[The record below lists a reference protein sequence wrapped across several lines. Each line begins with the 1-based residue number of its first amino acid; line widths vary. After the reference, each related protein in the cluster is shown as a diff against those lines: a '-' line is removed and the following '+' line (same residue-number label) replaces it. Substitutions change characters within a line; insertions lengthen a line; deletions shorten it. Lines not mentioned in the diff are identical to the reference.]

1 MSPFYT
7 LNTAETLILAS
18 ASPRRRE
25 LLTQAGIPFIC
36 HSADIDESAI
46 EASSPEELVQKLA
59 SLKSLAVAQELH
71 TTQLILGADTVVVL
85 GNRVFGKPA
94 TLSEAAAMLRALSG
108 RTHAVITGVALRRG
122 EQCITQSCITSVTFK
137 VLSNN
142 NIAHYHSL
150 LNPLDKAGA
159 YAIQEHGDLIID
171 RIVGSRTNVI
181 GLPMELVKELL
192 SANSLA

>member
-1 MSPFYT
+1 MTPFHILYPG
-7 LNTAETLILAS
+7 ETLVLAS

-25 LLTQAGIPFIC
+25 LLTQAGIPFVC
-36 HSADIDESAI
+36 HPADIDESAI

-59 SLKSLAVAQELH
+59 SLKSLAIAQKLH
-71 TTQLILGADTVVVL
+71 TTQLILGADTVVAL
-85 GNRVFGKPA
+85 GSKIFGKPA

-108 RTHAVITGVALRRG
+108 RTHAVITGVALRRR
-122 EQCITQSCITSVTFK
+122 EQCITKACITSVTFK
-137 VLSNN
+137 ALSDND
-142 NIAHYHSL
+142 IAHYHSL

-159 YAIQEHGDLIID
+159 YAIQEHGDLIIES
-171 RIVGSRTNVI
+171 IEGSRTNVI